1 MRQEQLVEAIS
12 KKRVEMIQ
20 IGKTK
25 GLLSEETINCSQEL
39 DNLLNEYSRLL
50 SESKRSKP
58 LNDYYDFLV
67 FLQKST
73 NKIVSLG
80 CSSFFSYFQH

>member
-12 KKRVEMIQ
+12 QKRDEMIK
-20 IGKTK
+20 IGMAK

-39 DNLLNEYSRLL
+39 DKLLNKYNRLL

-58 LNDYYDFLV
+58 LDEYFEFLV
-67 FLQKST
+67 FLQEST
-73 NKIVSLG
+73 YKMLWLV
-80 CSSFFSYFQH
+80 